1 MAVRWQEVKVGQP
14 SEPYYLKPLKY
25 IAWIFCSMNIIM
37 KHFDVS
43 LLSGNWIQMES
54 FDHLVEYSNWSKVIH
69 AWSLISS
76 VGEAYFY
83 KIQAILFLNICVGPT
98 ILRWL
103 FYFYIKSSTI
113 EVSGLS
119 FVDYHWPVLKSLHSW
134 TSIEAFSILD
144 FELFIFAL

>member
-1 MAVRWQEVKVGQP
+1 MAG
-14 SEPYYLKPLKY
+14 SEGLPTFITLLFETILIYCMD
-25 IAWIFCSMNIIM
+25 FCSMKIIIE
-37 KHFDVS
+37 HFNVS